1 MVGQVVL
8 QYLCSG
14 GEKLQERKAIDI
26 RYSVCVFPTR
36 AGEAFQK
43 KFSLVRPRQYF
54 PPRLRQQQRMQI
66 SQLICIFCLFS
77 ALGFPIQALFTT
89 FAHSLS
95 YTCRVFVFRF
105 LEHCKCKQ
113 ELGSFLDLPG
123 MFLF

>member
-43 KFSLVRPRQYF
+43 KVFLSEAQAIFPSQIEAATTHADQSIDLHLLPVFRPRVSNTSTFYYLCPQF
-54 PPRLRQQQRMQI
+54 IIHMQGFRL
-66 SQLICIFCLFS
+66 
-77 ALGFPIQALFTT
+77 
-89 FAHSLS
+89 
-95 YTCRVFVFRF
+95 
-105 LEHCKCKQ
+105 
-113 ELGSFLDLPG
+113 
-123 MFLF
+123 